1 MEMQLDNR
9 KTIDD
14 FKNKVI
20 TFIPELQNILTNNF
34 LTEVENRVRNQKI
47 PSLAVALFEIVKD
60 KDPVLAGKIAPKM
73 AVLFAE
79 EMVNNSTKVL
89 SSTSY
94 EAKIGDKKINLTVEE
109 RPIMAGSIPEKYHIS
124 ARKNGAP
131 FVALE
136 YGIEKDNKKSSSVLV
151 LDAANTVKFDPQKNS
166 VLIGQEKDGK
176 FSLYVRIDLNS
187 MKIYKGSEELASL
200 HFLKDKITSIKIL
213 KAQEVYDCQTFV
225 NTNLE
230 NAGLK
235 PLSGYIDKEVSNA
248 LTYKRGFIIDR
259 QDISSS
265 QQVGKKIKVDTNKL
279 SDKVKNLPPGSP
291 IAFLDIIP
299 PEAVQ
304 DEKESNRYPI
314 VYNGKYYIVRH
325 VAIYGGIENGE
336 PIVYQAHI
344 GKGTFSKMSL
354 SEYLNTSGIGFD
366 AFAIM
371 SPRLSQPP
379 VMANVK

>member
-1 MEMQLDNR
+1 M
-9 KTIDD
+9 
-14 FKNKVI
+14 
-20 TFIPELQNILTNNF
+20 
-34 LTEVENRVRNQKI
+34 
-47 PSLAVALFEIVKD
+47 
-60 KDPVLAGKIAPKM
+60 G
-73 AVLFAE
+73 
-79 EMVNNSTKVL
+79 
-89 SSTSY
+89 
-94 EAKIGDKKINLTVEE
+94 
-109 RPIMAGSIPEKYHIS
+109 
-124 ARKNGAP
+124 
-131 FVALE
+131 
-136 YGIEKDNKKSSSVLV
+136 
-151 LDAANTVKFDPQKNS
+151 
-166 VLIGQEKDGK
+166 
-176 FSLYVRIDLNS
+176 
-187 MKIYKGSEELASL
+187 IYKGSKSSEELASL

-248 LTYKRGFIIDR
+248 LTYKRGFIINR

-265 QQVGKKIKVDTNKL
+265 PQSSPQVGKKIKVDMNKL

-314 VYNGKYYIVRH
+314 AYNGKYYIVRH

-354 SEYLNTSGIGFD
+354 SEYLNTGGIGFD

-371 SPRLSQPP
+371 SPRLSQSS
-379 VMANVK
+379 VVAANVK